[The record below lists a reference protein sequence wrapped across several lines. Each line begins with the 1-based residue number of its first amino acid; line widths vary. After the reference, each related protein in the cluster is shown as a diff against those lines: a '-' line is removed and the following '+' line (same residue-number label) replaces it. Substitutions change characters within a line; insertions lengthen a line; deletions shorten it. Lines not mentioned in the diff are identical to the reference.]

1 MVNQL
6 KMALIDTIARL
17 REQGWSQRR
26 IARELEI
33 DRETV
38 SRYLGIGAGPNAAP
52 KPASAEGA
60 LSTSKPAT
68 PAGALSETC
77 RDATPSVS
85 SADLNDCSSC
95 TANGLEVVP
104 TGACGGTGTPQ
115 FGHMQSPAAASV
127 SGGEAASQNQAIEVH
142 EFGSARRRNTRR
154 SHEDTRRHAF

>member
-1 MVNQL
+1 LEERNNVVNQL

-38 SRYLGIGAGPNAAP
+38 SRYLGIGAGPKAAP

-95 TANGLEVVP
+95 TANGLEVVSSP
-104 TGACGGTGTPQ
+104 SSASSTAAVPALSSGA
-115 FGHMQSPAAASV
+115 SSASATK
-127 SGGEAASQNQAIEVH
+127 AASQCAPYH
-142 EFGSARRRNTRR
+142 
-154 SHEDTRRHAF
+154 